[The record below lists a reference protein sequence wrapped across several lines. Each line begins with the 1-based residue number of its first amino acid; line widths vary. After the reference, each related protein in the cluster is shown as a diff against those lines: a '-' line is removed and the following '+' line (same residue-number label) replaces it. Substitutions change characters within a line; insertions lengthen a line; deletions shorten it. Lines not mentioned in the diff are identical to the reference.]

1 MNKHDLENK
10 KQEWLD
16 LEFEDEKSENTI
28 KRYECAVNKFLKYI
42 PDGVVTK
49 ATMINYK
56 RHLIDT
62 YSPKTVNNEIV
73 IINKL
78 VKYCESN
85 IDDLSRLKRFDSKL
99 AVKNIKVQE
108 KSSIEDV
115 ITKEE
120 YKRMLRMAKKKDEMD
135 MYYIMRILGETGIRI
150 GELKYFTIESLRKGP
165 YITVRNKGKTR
176 DIIVDTKLRR
186 ELISYAEDNGINEGK
201 MFDVDYMSVY
211 RGLKKVAGQCRG
223 IKLSKIH
230 PHAFRHLFATRFMEQ
245 IGDVT
250 ELKDILGH
258 SSLDT
263 TSIYSKSTKKQK
275 KKHLDELWKNG

>member
-1 MNKHDLENK
+1 MNKKDLESK
-10 KQEWLD
+10 KKEWLD

-42 PDGVVTK
+42 PDGDVTK
-49 ATMINYK
+49 TTMINYK

-78 VKYCESN
+78 VKYCEAD

-108 KSSIEDV
+108 KASIEDV

-120 YKRMLRMAKKKDEMD
+120 YKRMLRMAKKKNEMEL
-135 MYYIMRILGETGIRI
+135 YYIMRILGETGIRI
-150 GELKYFTIESLRKGP
+150 GELKYFTIENLRKSP

-186 ELISYAEDNGINEGK
+186 ELIAYAETYGIREG
-201 MFDVDYMSVY
+201 MLFDTDYMNVY
-211 RGLKKVAGQCRG
+211 RGLKHVAGQCRG

-275 KKHLDELWKNG
+275 KKHLDELWKNR

>member
-1 MNKHDLENK
+1 MNKKDLESK
-10 KQEWLD
+10 KKEWLD

-42 PDGVVTK
+42 PDGDVTK
-49 ATMINYK
+49 TTMINYK

-78 VKYCESN
+78 VKYCEAD

-108 KSSIEDV
+108 KASIEDV

-120 YKRMLRMAKKKDEMD
+120 YKRMLRMAKKKNEMEL
-135 MYYIMRILGETGIRI
+135 YYIMRILGETGIRI
-150 GELKYFTIESLRKGP
+150 GELKYFTIENLRKSP

-186 ELISYAEDNGINEGK
+186 ELIAYAENYGIREG
-201 MFDVDYMSVY
+201 MLFDTDYMNVY
-211 RGLKKVAGQCRG
+211 RGLKHVAGQCRG

-275 KKHLDELWKNG
+275 KKHLDELWKNR

>member
-1 MNKHDLENK
+1 MNKKDIENK

-42 PDGVVTK
+42 PDGDVTK
-49 ATMINYK
+49 TTMINYK

-85 IDDLSRLKRFDSKL
+85 IDDLSCLKRFDSKL

-108 KSSIEDV
+108 KASIEDV

-186 ELISYAEDNGINEGK
+186 ELIAYAESNGIEDGK
-201 MFDVDYMSVY
+201 LFDTDYMNVY
-211 RGLKKVAGQCRG
+211 RGLKHVAGQCRG

-275 KKHLDELWKNG
+275 KKHLDELWKNR

>member
-1 MNKHDLENK
+1 MNKKDLESK
-10 KQEWLD
+10 KKEWLD

-42 PDGVVTK
+42 PDGDVTK
-49 ATMINYK
+49 TTMINYK

-78 VKYCESN
+78 VKYCEAD

-108 KSSIEDV
+108 KASIEDV

-120 YKRMLRMAKKKDEMD
+120 YKRMLRMAKKKNEMEL
-135 MYYIMRILGETGIRI
+135 YYIMRILGETGIRI
-150 GELKYFTIESLRKGP
+150 GELKYFTIENLRKSP
-165 YITVRNKGKTR
+165 YIKVRNKGKTR

-186 ELISYAEDNGINEGK
+186 ELIAYAENYGIREG
-201 MFDVDYMSVY
+201 MLFDTDYMNVY
-211 RGLKKVAGQCRG
+211 RGLKHVAGQCRG

-275 KKHLDELWKNG
+275 KKHLDELWKNR

>member
-1 MNKHDLENK
+1 MNKKDLESK
-10 KQEWLD
+10 KKEWLD

-42 PDGVVTK
+42 PDGDVTK
-49 ATMINYK
+49 TTMINYK

-78 VKYCESN
+78 VKYCEAD
-85 IDDLSRLKRFDSKL
+85 IDDLSRLKRFDSKM

-108 KSSIEDV
+108 KASIEDV

-120 YKRMLRMAKKKDEMD
+120 YKRMLRMAKKKNEMEL
-135 MYYIMRILGETGIRI
+135 YYIMRILGETGIRI
-150 GELKYFTIESLRKGP
+150 GELKYFTIENLRKSP

-186 ELISYAEDNGINEGK
+186 ELIAYAETYGIREG
-201 MFDVDYMSVY
+201 MLFDTDYMNVY
-211 RGLKKVAGQCRG
+211 RGLKHVAGQCRG

-275 KKHLDELWKNG
+275 KKHLDELWKNR

>member
-1 MNKHDLENK
+1 MNKKDLESK
-10 KQEWLD
+10 KKEWLD

-42 PDGVVTK
+42 PDGDVTK
-49 ATMINYK
+49 TTMINYK

-78 VKYCESN
+78 VKYCEAD

-108 KSSIEDV
+108 KASIEDV

-120 YKRMLRMAKKKDEMD
+120 YKKMLRMAKKKNEMEL
-135 MYYIMRILGETGIRI
+135 YYIMRILGETGIRI
-150 GELKYFTIESLRKGP
+150 GELKYFTIENLRKSP

-186 ELISYAEDNGINEGK
+186 ELIAYAETYGIREG
-201 MFDVDYMSVY
+201 MLFDTDYMNVY
-211 RGLKKVAGQCRG
+211 RGLKHVAGQCRG

-275 KKHLDELWKNG
+275 KKHLDELWKNR

>member
-1 MNKHDLENK
+1 MNKKDLESK
-10 KQEWLD
+10 KKEWLD

-42 PDGVVTK
+42 PDGDVTK
-49 ATMINYK
+49 TTMINYK

-78 VKYCESN
+78 VKYCEAD

-108 KSSIEDV
+108 KASIEDV

-120 YKRMLRMAKKKDEMD
+120 YKRMLRMAKKKNEMEL
-135 MYYIMRILGETGIRI
+135 YYIMRILGETGIRI
-150 GELKYFTIESLRKGP
+150 GELKYFTIENLRKSP

-186 ELISYAEDNGINEGK
+186 ELIAYAENYVLIT
-201 MFDVDYMSVY
+201 
-211 RGLKKVAGQCRG
+211 
-223 IKLSKIH
+223 KLIVNTVSKLNCTH
-230 PHAFRHLFATRFMEQ
+230 
-245 IGDVT
+245 
-250 ELKDILGH
+250 
-258 SSLDT
+258 
-263 TSIYSKSTKKQK
+263 
-275 KKHLDELWKNG
+275 N

>member
-1 MNKHDLENK
+1 MNKKDLENK
-10 KQEWLD
+10 KKEWLD
-16 LEFEDEKSENTI
+16 LEFEDEKSKNTI
-28 KRYECAVNKFLKYI
+28 KRYECAVNKFLNHI
-42 PDGVVTK
+42 PDGDITK
-49 ATMINYK
+49 STMIGYK
-56 RHLIDT
+56 QYLIEH
-62 YSPKTVNNEIV
+62 YRPKTVNNEIV

-78 VKYCESN
+78 VKYCEAD

-108 KSSIEDV
+108 KASIEDV

-120 YKRMLRMAKKKDEMD
+120 YKRMLRMAKKKNEMD
-135 MYYIMRILGETGIRI
+135 MYYIMRILAETGIRI
-150 GELKYFTIESLRKGP
+150 GELRYFTIENIKHSP

-186 ELISYAEDNGINEGK
+186 ELITYAESSGIEEGK
-201 MFDVDYMSVY
+201 LFDYDYKKIY
-211 RGLKKVAGQCRG
+211 RGLKQVAGQCRG

-258 SSLDT
+258 SSMDT
-263 TSIYSKSTKKQK
+263 TSIYSKSTKIQK
-275 KKHLDELWKNG
+275 KKHLDKLWKNG